1 MSTPQPRRRGTLPGG
16 PSTPGSS
23 QTVYVSTPE
32 KKYNPVGKPVYGGL
46 VDGIEEGRM
55 VAFVGGKPGPNYAG
69 VTPSGP
75 ESSACYRF
83 PPGSSAKRE
92 YVNTPVT
99 LKWKKGDKDY
109 SLEMLLKA
117 AESQHKDNGNDSV
130 GAYVEMPGTGNMELL
145 SKAYRSV
152 TVDHVKSTSEEA
164 RDSIWDQHAK
174 NSDREAKRNF
184 RALLDTTIREDV
196 DERAE
201 DDDTCVTYVMRLV
214 SMVTSTSLTVFESKI
229 EELKKLSPLQYAGQ
243 NIVEYTTAALRI
255 CKLLDANGQWRW
267 TLLIPI
273 LEALT
278 KVTVVIFKQH
288 FMNLVVSATE
298 AIGGINHL
306 QPDEAS
312 KEMRKLGLHYQDILG
327 KAESMYHNLP
337 WPPRDNPTKGATLAE
352 PAINFGDTSPPLASL
367 KPEDIEKFV
376 LAVLEKK
383 QPAKAT
389 KWRENYAGDKI
400 TKDGKEWVWCKQC
413 RGGKGLYTDSHTTD
427 THEAG
432 KGRSKRTTLPDPNS
446 ANTASTTGGSAN
458 IASDGEGIDVDW
470 FFEQE

>member
-16 PSTPGSS
+16 PSTPGSP
-23 QTVYVSTPE
+23 QTVYVSTPQ
-32 KKYNPVGKPVYGGL
+32 KKYNPVGKPLYGGL

-92 YVNTPVT
+92 YVDTPVT
-99 LKWKKGDKDY
+99 TKWKKGDKDY
-109 SLEMLLKA
+109 PLEMLLKV
-117 AESQHKDNGNDSV
+117 AESQHKDNGNESV

-145 SKAYRSV
+145 SKSYRSV
-152 TVDHVKSTSEEA
+152 TVEHVKSTSEAA
-164 RDSIWDQHAK
+164 RDSFWDQHAK

-184 RALLDTTIREDV
+184 RALLDTTIRDDV

-273 LEALT
+273 LDALT
-278 KVTVVIFKQH
+278 KVTVVIFQQH
-288 FMNLVVSATE
+288 FMNLIVSATE
-298 AIGGINHL
+298 AVGGINHL
-306 QPDEAS
+306 DPEEAS
-312 KEMRKLGLHYQDILG
+312 KEMRKRGLHYQDILG

-337 WPPRDNPTKGATLAE
+337 WPPRDNPTKGAERAE
-352 PAINFGDTSPPLASL
+352 PAINFGTASPPSSL
-367 KPEDIEKFV
+367 SSLTPDDIEKLV

-383 QPAKAT
+383 QSSKPI
-389 KWRENYAGDKI
+389 KWRESYAGDKLV
-400 TKDGKEWVWCKQC
+400 KDGKEWTWCKKC

-432 KGRSKRTTLPDPNS
+432 KGRSKRSGEAAHTASKQSDS
-446 ANTASTTGGSAN
+446 ANV
-458 IASDGEGIDVDW
+458 ASDGEGVDVDW
-470 FFEQE
+470 FFGEE